1 MIKLSWIFLHSTIFV
16 QTIGKLTSDQQSLEA
31 KLAEMERLK
40 AAADESSAEERYSTS
55 PILFQGRT
63 LANPLLLSGGW

>member
-1 MIKLSWIFLHSTIFV
+1 MWLTHTTFSLHSTIYV

-40 AAADESSAEERYSTS
+40 AAADESSADERYLTNFFSNDIHA
-55 PILFQGRT
+55 PV
-63 LANPLLLSGGW
+63 LL

>member
-1 MIKLSWIFLHSTIFV
+1 MRLTCTTFHSTPLSISV

-40 AAADESSAEERYSTS
+40 AAADESSAEERYLTNFFSKIYTRQYYCS
-55 PILFQGRT
+55 
-63 LANPLLLSGGW
+63 

>member
-1 MIKLSWIFLHSTIFV
+1 MRLTHTIFSLHSIIYV

-40 AAADESSAEERYSTS
+40 AAADESSAEERYLTNFFSKDIHA
-55 PILFQGRT
+55 PV
-63 LANPLLLSGGW
+63 LL

>member
-1 MIKLSWIFLHSTIFV
+1 MWLRHDEIMIFLHSIVFV

-40 AAADESSAEERYSTS
+40 AAADESSAEERYLTNS
-55 PILFQGRT
+55 
-63 LANPLLLSGGW
+63 LSKSYTYQY